1 MKTPMTVLETEA
13 RPGLGRELRRSLV
26 AGILALV
33 VALGIGRFAY
43 TPILPAM
50 QERFDLSNAAA
61 GTLASSNYLE
71 AVMNSIR
78 NGLGIGETEIARK
91 PSRPWN
97 PHFYAVFTQV
107 HNTL

>member
-61 GTLASSNYLE
+61 GTLASSNYLGYLLGALLAAFMPAGRARDSLLRASLLVAAVSTLFVGE
-71 AVMNSIR
+71 AS
-78 NGLGIGETEIARK
+78 
-91 PSRPWN
+91 
-97 PHFYAVFTQV
+97 
-107 HNTL
+107 